1 MEVNLEYTAIAR
13 MKRRIREGNG
23 LIIIL
28 FILFILFIV
37 HCSSNPSVV
46 LVSVLLYLYSIV

>member
-37 HCSSNPSVV
+37 LCSFNSFVV
-46 LVSVLLYLYSIV
+46 LVCCIAVSV

>member
-13 MKRRIREGNG
+13 MKRRIRGGNAF
-23 LIIIL
+23 IIII

-37 HCSSNPSVV
+37 LCPFNSFVV
-46 LVSVLLYLYSIV
+46 LVCCIAVSV